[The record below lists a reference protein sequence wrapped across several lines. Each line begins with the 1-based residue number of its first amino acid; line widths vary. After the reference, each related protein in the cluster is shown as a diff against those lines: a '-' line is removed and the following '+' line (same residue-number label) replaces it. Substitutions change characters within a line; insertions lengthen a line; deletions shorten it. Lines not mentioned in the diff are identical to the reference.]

1 MLIEKIETTLVK
13 FLSLGAFFVTIF
25 VWTATG
31 TDPVNVT
38 KLWISGGIAVGS
50 AAIAIR
56 FAWLEIWV
64 NSKWLFSI
72 AGIFVLAMI
81 NSVVQSKAPLSQT
94 FYGSY
99 GRSTGLLTYL
109 MLTLILLAASTIR
122 GRASFKFVVNSLLAA
137 GIVNVLYCGWVLL
150 FGDFIPW
157 NNQYNSILGTLGN
170 PDFISA
176 FLGLFIT
183 VILSRIPDPHYS
195 ASKKILGIGLAGAAF
210 LEIVKSHAIQGVV
223 VTAGGA
229 LIVCLFYIRAR
240 FSRNWPQIIFL
251 ILSSIFGFLAIMGTL
266 QKGPLSFVY
275 KKSVSLRGTY
285 WRTGVEMGKSH
296 PFSGV
301 GMDSYGDWYKRLR
314 PPVALVDTPPISV
327 VSNVAHNVV
336 IDFFASGG
344 WPLLISYLGII
355 SIGIYSIIKVARRQ
369 KAYDASF
376 VGLAALWLCYEV
388 QSFISI
394 NQIGLAIW
402 GWLATGLLFAYSRT
416 NSDID
421 SKQIS
426 KKQKKVYKSGDF
438 VSANLIGGVGVLI
451 GLLIAFPALNSDLQW
466 RNALNSKNLQVLEKS
481 LVPSF
486 FNPSSCNRY
495 SQAIVTLRN
504 SNLNDL
510 ALKYTLEAVRFNPDY
525 SDFWK
530 LMYSNPVAS
539 VSQKALALENAKRL
553 DPKNPNPL
561 A

>member
-1 MLIEKIETTLVK
+1 
-13 FLSLGAFFVTIF
+13 
-25 VWTATG
+25 
-31 TDPVNVT
+31 
-38 KLWISGGIAVGS
+38 
-50 AAIAIR
+50 
-56 FAWLEIWV
+56 
-64 NSKWLFSI
+64 
-72 AGIFVLAMI
+72 
-81 NSVVQSKAPLSQT
+81 
-94 FYGSY
+94 
-99 GRSTGLLTYL
+99 
-109 MLTLILLAASTIR
+109 
-122 GRASFKFVVNSLLAA
+122 
-137 GIVNVLYCGWVLL
+137 
-150 FGDFIPW
+150 
-157 NNQYNSILGTLGN
+157 
-170 PDFISA
+170 
-176 FLGLFIT
+176 
-183 VILSRIPDPHYS
+183 
-195 ASKKILGIGLAGAAF
+195 
-210 LEIVKSHAIQGVV
+210 
-223 VTAGGA
+223 
-229 LIVCLFYIRAR
+229 
-240 FSRNWPQIIFL
+240 
-251 ILSSIFGFLAIMGTL
+251 
-266 QKGPLSFVY
+266 
-275 KKSVSLRGTY
+275 
-285 WRTGVEMGKSH
+285 MGKSH